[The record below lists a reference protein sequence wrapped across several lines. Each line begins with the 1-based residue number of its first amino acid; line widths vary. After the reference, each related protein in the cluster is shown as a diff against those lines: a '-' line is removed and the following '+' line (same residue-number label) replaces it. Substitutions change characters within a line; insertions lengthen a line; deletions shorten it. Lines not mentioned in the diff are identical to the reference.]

1 MEIISSK
8 RPLRGRLL
16 EIPYHKCESSEI
28 KKIVSIVS
36 IVFKNNAS
44 EKLKKTLSLKTTQA
58 VGLFHFT

>member
-44 EKLKKTLSLKTTQA
+44 GLGFSFSHKKDCLYCLYC
-58 VGLFHFT
+58 L